1 MVVVVIIFIIFLLL
15 LFLFFFPIITTT
27 TPPPPPRPSSSF
39 FLLFFYHTTI
49 LNALRQASFPTQSM
63 QLGKSSRAQWCEI
76 EVMSGTQFKRK
87 KQHKKPLAL
96 SYFGIGMVGETRDAH
111 HGTLLRSSYQYG
123 TSFIARWSGKHTKH
137 TMRDTDTTKAWC
149 YIPVFSYPSVEK
161 LTKCAPYSCPWVACV
176 DAPGGTPLKD
186 FKHPSLLYLFPGDD
200 KGAIEEYA
208 NKMQVSRYATPISA
222 LFRNGFDDVTN
233 IWYHGIV

>member
-1 MVVVVIIFIIFLLL
+1 M
-15 LFLFFFPIITTT
+15 
-27 TPPPPPRPSSSF
+27 
-39 FLLFFYHTTI
+39 
-49 LNALRQASFPTQSM
+49 
-63 QLGKSSRAQWCEI
+63 
-76 EVMSGTQFKRK
+76 MSGTQFKRK

-123 TSFIARWSGKHTKH
+123 ASFICKIGGKHTKH

-186 FKHPSLLYLFPGDD
+186 FKHPPRALYLFPGDD
-200 KGAIEEYA
+200 KGIQEPYTIYLCSA
-208 NKMQVSRYATPISA
+208 SRQFIQRLVQP
-222 LFRNGFDDVTN
+222 LDRNLTLHTCLTVPQ
-233 IWYHGIV
+233 HL